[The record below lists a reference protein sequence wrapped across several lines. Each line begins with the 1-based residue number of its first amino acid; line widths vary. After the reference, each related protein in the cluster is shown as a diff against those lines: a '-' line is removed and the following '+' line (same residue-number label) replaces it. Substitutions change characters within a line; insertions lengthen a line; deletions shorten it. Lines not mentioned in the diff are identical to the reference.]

1 MRKKVNQ
8 RLGVLRRIKY
18 FIPFY
23 ARKLFVNT
31 MILSFL
37 DYYDIVWGDRNS
49 KLLMDSLQVLQN
61 RATKI
66 VLDRPVYSSTT
77 EALLDLKW
85 KELRVRLRIHRLIY
99 VFKCLNG
106 LLDHNYNLTTNA
118 SVHNYQTRHAN
129 DLRINRSRCGK
140 GQLLSSCFLW
150 NEIPLDIRSSKSVG
164 IFYVITI
171 E

>member
-8 RLGVLRRIKY
+8 RLGVLRTIKY
-18 FIPFY
+18 FLPIY
-23 ARKLFVNT
+23 ARNIFVNT
-31 MILSFL
+31 MVLPFL

-106 LLDHNYNLTTNA
+106 LLDHNYYFTTNA

-140 GQLLSSCFLW
+140 GQL
-150 NEIPLDIRSSKSVG
+150 RSSY
-164 IFYVITI
+164 FLPRQ
-171 E
+171 